1 MFSSRRKFTHKI
13 KKKQRLS
20 ASYFCLPPHER
31 TTSTK
36 SFDFII
42 HRVDG
47 ANLKKNNVLCQ
58 LTSKKSAAAH
68 WMIEPSNPPSKK
80 EENSFGECASKEQQQ
95 RLFWFRSSSSTA
107 DEYGYGRIRSIRGA
121 QPSILASPNSSA
133 RPPSLF

>member
-1 MFSSRRKFTHKI
+1 MSQSKRLWKKEIQKKKKGKQPELSSTILDSLARVRTLLTAECRLLSIRQREETPSSFPPFPLRKWSSNILLLFSIYISLMFSSRRKFTHKI

-47 ANLKKNNVLCQ
+47 ANLKK
-58 LTSKKSAAAH
+58 K
-68 WMIEPSNPPSKK
+68 IE
-80 EENSFGECASKEQQQ
+80 
-95 RLFWFRSSSSTA
+95 
-107 DEYGYGRIRSIRGA
+107 
-121 QPSILASPNSSA
+121 
-133 RPPSLF
+133 